1 MFCRAK
7 EELSLQAR
15 KIKRDSEM
23 LQQKECDLQTA
34 TEELSIA
41 TAENAQKRDQI
52 RGLEAQVRTVGIRIF
67 NGANEAYH
75 RIFNKIQSAC
85 SSCLLSYT

>member
-52 RGLEAQVRTVGIRIF
+52 RGLEAQVCGFKSGYLMVLGNIITGFLKFNPVTRAPGIFSI
-67 NGANEAYH
+67 
-75 RIFNKIQSAC
+75 
-85 SSCLLSYT
+85 